1 MPGET
6 PEAALLGWKG
16 EVGNRMLV
24 LSSGALIDLDGT
36 LLVLMGVFFIT
47 LLVLRAFVFRPM
59 IALFEAREEA
69 IDGARA
75 EARRMD
81 AEARQAGDKF
91 EEEMRRLRGTAATDR
106 ERLRQ
111 EGLRLER
118 TILAKVQ
125 AETRKELTD
134 AEAHVQ
140 GEARRLRAD
149 IRVAVPKLAG
159 QIAGKLLGREVA

>member
-6 PEAALLGWKG
+6 LGAALLGWMG
-16 EVGNRMLV
+16 EVGNSMLV

-36 LLVLMGVFFIT
+36 MLVLAGVFFIT

-81 AEARQAGDKF
+81 AEARQAADKF
-91 EEEMRRLRGTAATDR
+91 DQEMRRLRATATTDR

-118 TILAKVQ
+118 TILEKVQ

-134 AEAHVQ
+134 AEARVQ
-140 GEARRLRAD
+140 EEARRLRAD
-149 IRVAVPKLAG
+149 IQMAVPKLAG
-159 QIAGKLLGREVA
+159 QIAAKLLGREVA